1 MGVPFA
7 MRWEVAGFPWTH
19 GSFIEAAKVRAL
31 GRDEPGEWWVERLHP
46 GLKPEHRARVLR
58 RWWLGA
64 RLTQPAWPRVV
75 DSGDDGELPWVV
87 VEAPG
92 RRADGAFRY
101 PDAKQALTEVRGLAL
116 AMAEAEALLAQH
128 HTVPR
133 LGVRPS
139 VVARDA
145 QQHLRLQLAA
155 LDQVPD
161 EGFPSLVEAS
171 LFTPEE
177 LTGLPATARTNVFV
191 LGWLTALALTGEWP
205 YAAKPAAA
213 GEGDARG
220 REGAARALLE
230 PLVLAGQLRLSLP
243 EALKPVEVVLRR
255 ALAVQP
261 SARFPSSLAFAEAL
275 KPFAHPARPERE
287 ASPLR
292 VSLPPPAFDVADE
305 GLSGAQEAKLLSGF
319 ESPAAWAALAD
330 ALEENKSARARL
342 IRAQLLLAD
351 DAASPEVKARAA
363 DDALAVQALPGVTP
377 RPPAGETLRC
387 EWRFGYVR
395 VLQVTPG
402 PKDVAP
408 GEQEARTVAAV
419 ALLSHP
425 SLRFVQ
431 ELQLSGRPGHAK
443 AWVEALNRAPP
454 PALKRV
460 VVPAV
465 GARDAWAIETG
476 FRFPKWTFKWGQDD
490 DGDGLG
496 AKLKRLFGR

>member
-19 GSFIEAAKVRAL
+19 GSFVEAAKVRAL

-58 RWWLGA
+58 RWWLAA
-64 RLTQPAWPRVV
+64 RLTQPAWPRVI
-75 DSGDDGELPWVV
+75 DSGDDGDRPWVV

-92 RRADGAFRY
+92 RRADGAFLF

-133 LGVRPS
+133 LGVRPA
-139 VVARDA
+139 VVTRDA

-155 LDQVPD
+155 LDQAPD
-161 EGFPSLVEAS
+161 EGFPSLQEAA

-177 LTGLPATARTNVFV
+177 LWGLPATARTNVFV

-205 YAAKPAAA
+205 YAAKPTPT
-213 GEGDARG
+213 GEGG
-220 REGAARALLE
+220 EGAVRALLE
-230 PLVLAGQLRLSLP
+230 PFVLGGQLRLALP

-255 ALAVQP
+255 ALSPQP

-275 KPFAHPARPERE
+275 RPFAHAARPERE
-287 ASPLR
+287 ASPPRL
-292 VSLPPPAFDVADE
+292 SLPPPVFDVADE
-305 GLSGAQEAKLLSGF
+305 GLSGAQEAKLLSSF

-351 DAASPEVKARAA
+351 DGSSPEVKARAA

-377 RPPAGETLRC
+377 QPPPGEALRC
-387 EWRFGYVR
+387 EWKWGYVR

-408 GEQEARTVAAV
+408 GEQEARTLAAL
-419 ALLSHP
+419 ALLAHP

-443 AWVEALNRAPP
+443 AWVEALHRAPP

-465 GARDAWAIETG
+465 GARDAWALETG
-476 FRFPKWTFKWGQDD
+476 FRFPKWTFKWGQD
-490 DGDGLG
+490 GDGLG